1 MVAITA
7 GRTSFAGFENDIKI
21 SFSES
26 PIYYTAL
33 KMFKIYDTTAVDSNS
48 DEDDEMDY
56 SSEIS
61 GGEADW

>member
-7 GRTSFAGFENDIKI
+7 GQNSFEGFENDVKI

-26 PIYYTAL
+26 PIYCAAP
-33 KMFKIYDTTAVDSNS
+33 YDSTAVDSNN
-48 DEDDEMDY
+48 DEDEMDY

-61 GGEADW
+61 GDEADW

>member
-7 GRTSFAGFENDIKI
+7 GQNSFAGFENDVKI

-26 PIYYTAL
+26 PIYYAAL
-33 KMFKIYDTTAVDSNS
+33 YDSTAVDSNN
-48 DEDDEMDY
+48 DEDEMDY

>member
-7 GRTSFAGFENDIKI
+7 GRTSLPGFDNDVKI

-26 PIYYTAL
+26 PINYAAL
-33 KMFKIYDTTAVDSNS
+33 KMFKIYDSTAVDSNN
-48 DEDDEMDY
+48 DEDEMDY

>member
-7 GRTSFAGFENDIKI
+7 GRTSFASFDNDVKI

-26 PIYYTAL
+26 PIYYAVL
-33 KMFKIYDTTAVDSNS
+33 KMFKIYNLTAVDSNN
-48 DEDDEMDY
+48 DEDEMDY
-56 SSEIS
+56 LSEIS